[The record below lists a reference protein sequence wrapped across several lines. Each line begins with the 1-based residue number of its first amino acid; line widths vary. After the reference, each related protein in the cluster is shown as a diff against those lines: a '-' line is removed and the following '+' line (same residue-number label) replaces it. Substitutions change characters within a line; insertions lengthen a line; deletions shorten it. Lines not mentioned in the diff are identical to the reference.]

1 LARKVALYRRSL
13 AAPAR
18 ALSLILLAMRL
29 PSMLRRLLGRE
40 RPIDSKRARYT
51 AADDLERKTQSHY
64 RAVTGVDSE
73 GRATKSDRNRPSG
86 PR

>member
-1 LARKVALYRRSL
+1 
-13 AAPAR
+13 
-18 ALSLILLAMRL
+18 MRL
-29 PSMLRRLLGRE
+29 PSMLRRLLRRE
-40 RPIDSKRARYT
+40 GPAESKRDRYT

-73 GRATKSDRNRPSG
+73 GRATKPDRNRPPG